1 MNNEKNT
8 KANYIIRK
16 NPKRIGWFCIKRIK
30 EYKLKYG
37 IEGFE
42 R

>member
-1 MNNEKNT
+1 MNDKENT

-16 NPKRIGWFCIKRIK
+16 NLKRIGRFRIKRIK
-30 EYKLKYG
+30 EYELKYG
-37 IEGFE
+37 AEGFE